1 MGGENFSSLFILKTK
16 KKEVLI
22 MTLKRPQW
30 ANATPEMQDYYDH
43 YWGFPVHDDQQLFAM
58 LSLELFQAGLTW
70 QTIWRRREAFN
81 QAFNNFKIE
90 KVASFT
96 DEDINR
102 LCEDAI
108 IIRNRRKI
116 LAVINNAQVILK
128 LRKTGRTF
136 DDYMWH
142 FVDDQP
148 QDLELT
154 TDIKLAPKT
163 PASEEIA
170 KQMRKD
176 GFKFVGPTII
186 CSFMTAVG
194 MVNARLK

>member
-1 MGGENFSSLFILKTK
+1 
-16 KKEVLI
+16 

-81 QAFNNFKIE
+81 QAFANFNIE

-96 DEDINR
+96 AEDINR
-102 LCEDAI
+102 LCEDET
-108 IIRNRRKI
+108 IIRNRCKI

-128 LRKTGRTF
+128 LRKMGKTF
-136 DDYMWH
+136 DKYMWH

-148 QDLELT
+148 HDLGLT
-154 TDIKLAPKT
+154 TDVELAPKT
-163 PASEEIA
+163 PASEKIA

-186 CSFMTAVG
+186 YSFMTAVG
-194 MVNARLK
+194 MDNARLK

>member
-1 MGGENFSSLFILKTK
+1 
-16 KKEVLI
+16 

-30 ANATPEMQDYYDH
+30 ANSTPEMQNYYDH

-81 QAFNNFKIE
+81 QAFADFNIE

-96 DEDINR
+96 TEDINR
-102 LCEDAI
+102 LCEDET

-136 DDYMWH
+136 DDYMWN
-142 FVDDQP
+142 FVDYQP
-148 QDLELT
+148 QDLGLT

-186 CSFMTAVG
+186 YSFMTAVG

>member
-1 MGGENFSSLFILKTK
+1 
-16 KKEVLI
+16 

-81 QAFNNFKIE
+81 QAFNNFKVE

-102 LCEDAI
+102 LCEDAT

-136 DDYMWH
+136 DDYMWN

-148 QDLELT
+148 QDLGLT

-186 CSFMTAVG
+186 YSFMTAVG

>member
-1 MGGENFSSLFILKTK
+1 
-16 KKEVLI
+16 

-43 YWGFPVHDDQQLFAM
+43 YWGFPVRDDQKLFAM

-81 QAFNNFKIE
+81 QAFANFNIE

-96 DEDINR
+96 DKDINR
-102 LCEDAI
+102 LCEDET

-128 LRKTGRTF
+128 LWKMGKTF
-136 DDYMWH
+136 DKYMWH

-148 QDLELT
+148 QDLGLT
-154 TDIKLAPKT
+154 TDVELAPKT

-186 CSFMTAVG
+186 YSFMTAVG

>member
-1 MGGENFSSLFILKTK
+1 M
-16 KKEVLI
+16 
-22 MTLKRPQW
+22 
-30 ANATPEMQDYYDH
+30 
-43 YWGFPVHDDQQLFAM
+43 
-58 LSLELFQAGLTW
+58 
-70 QTIWRRREAFN
+70 
-81 QAFNNFKIE
+81 
-90 KVASFT
+90 ASFT

-102 LCEDAI
+102 LCEDVT

-128 LRKTGRTF
+128 LRKTGKTF
-136 DDYMWH
+136 DDYVWH

-148 QDLELT
+148 QDLGLT

-170 KQMRKD
+170 KQMRRD